1 LFSQYVFPL
10 LWCVRKKKTYTSNIP
25 VNANHATPFGITNVL
40 HIAPVFGKAAVL
52 DMIDSAR

>member
-1 LFSQYVFPL
+1 VFPL